1 MPDEKVF
8 LFKMSSLKYREA
20 KHILEKQEEARDV
33 INQYR
38 GIETLG
44 DRLGMKSNREL
55 ILTLCE
61 IEEDG
66 AMVEVMAHL
75 KALYPKEW
83 NEAGKAPPP
92 DKPGEISADEKPK
105 SKKSPAPE
113 VTEAEE
119 PQPVA

>member
-1 MPDEKVF
+1 MT
-8 LFKMSSLKYREA
+8 SITYREA
-20 KHILEKQEEARDV
+20 KHILASQEEARDV

-61 IEEDG
+61 IEEDE
-66 AMVEVMAHL
+66 AVTEVFSHL
-75 KALYPKEW
+75 KALYPSQW
-83 NEAGKAPPP
+83 GKADSAPPP

-105 SKKSPAPE
+105 PSAVPE
-113 VTEAEE
+113 EVPVEE

>member
-1 MPDEKVF
+1 MT
-8 LFKMSSLKYREA
+8 SLKYREA

-61 IEEDG
+61 IENDESIT
-66 AMVEVMAHL
+66 EVLSHL
-75 KALYPKEW
+75 KALYPGQWIESDS
-83 NEAGKAPPP
+83 ASPP
-92 DKPGEISADEKPK
+92 DKPGEISPDEKPK
-105 SKKSPAPE
+105 SSSVPE
-113 VTEAEE
+113 EVPEEE
-119 PQPVA
+119 PQRVA

>member
-1 MPDEKVF
+1 MN
-8 LFKMSSLKYREA
+8 SLKYREA

-61 IEEDG
+61 IEEN
-66 AMVEVMAHL
+66 AAVVEVMTHL
-75 KALYPKEW
+75 KALYPDQW
-83 NEAGKAPPP
+83 DEAGSSPAP
-92 DKPGEISADEKPK
+92 KRPGEISADEKPA
-105 SKKSPAPE
+105 SRTAAEPE
-113 VTEAEE
+113 ANATEKA
-119 PQPVA
+119 QAVS